1 MAPEGR
7 RVRGEAPRRRMT
19 PRNTGSR
26 RTGTTPQP
34 NFPATDTRGPAS
46 STVKPT
52 PTSWNADDSHRTFRP
67 MRRRHHSAWASPSLR
82 KHTSASGA
90 QSRVSAAAYAKGW
103 GRALLGLTFDLPI
116 RHCGGRLTAKS
127 ALSGCYLGG
136 QSGLEEPPGE
146 RATRQQCAR
155 GPGLPQPPEAGI
167 PRRGGA

>member
-1 MAPEGR
+1 MAKRENSRRSVSPKLGVRLPRLPSQQRRARKTPTLTAKGTTKAVAPEGR

-34 NFPATDTRGPAS
+34 NFPATDTRGPAP

-103 GRALLGLTFDLPI
+103 GRALLGLTFDLPNV
-116 RHCGGRLTAKS
+116 TA
-127 ALSGCYLGG
+127 A
-136 QSGLEEPPGE
+136 
-146 RATRQQCAR
+146 
-155 GPGLPQPPEAGI
+155 AG
-167 PRRGGA
+167 